1 MIIYLG
7 IGSNLDNREYN
18 IEDSLE
24 RIVENVG
31 IINKVSSYYETEPW
45 GFDTENQFLNIAVSA
60 ETSLE
65 PEELLEAVNRIE
77 NRMGR
82 IREGDQYTSRIID
95 IDILLYEDLT
105 LNSGSLKIPHPLM
118 HERKFVLAPLAEIA
132 PDARHPVLDRTI
144 YELLETCSDTGEIR
158 KLSVIPKI
166 GVQR

>member
-1 MIIYLG
+1 MKIYLG
-7 IGSNLDNREYN
+7 IGSNLDNRQYN

-31 IINKVSSYYETEPW
+31 IINKCSSYYETEPW
-45 GFDTENQFLNIAVSA
+45 GFETENQFLNIAVSA
-60 ETSLE
+60 ETDLG

-105 LNSGSLKIPHPLM
+105 LNTESLKIPHPLM

-132 PDARHPVLDRTI
+132 PDVRHHVLDRTI
-144 YELLETCSDTGEIR
+144 SELLNTCSDTAEIR
-158 KLSVIPKI
+158 KLSVFPHI